1 MIASIS
7 DITVVIPCYNDR
19 NFIKSAVDSLL
30 HQTLIPDEIIIVDD
44 GSDQATL
51 EILSQ
56 FNNPRVNVVYQENQG
71 VSVARNNGIIQSQFQ
86 YICVLDADDY
96 LETTFL
102 EKAKQLLESNR
113 DAIYVSSYYRKF
125 NNKNKT
131 IGVIRPTGGLVA
143 GFLVKNN
150 GASCGLFK
158 KSDWHTVGGYDKLF
172 KNGYE
177 DWDFSISL
185 LKSGKRMYIIPE
197 ILFNYRVKKRSRDQ
211 NALDFYDRQLRMQL
225 LEKHKDLFQK
235 HYYSVI
241 SQYVYSNSILRKEL
255 RKFEV
260 KRYIGIRWLFKR
272 LNRWFRK

>member
-125 NNKNKT
+125 NNKNK
-131 IGVIRPTGGLVA
+131 
-143 GFLVKNN
+143 NY
-150 GASCGLFK
+150 
-158 KSDWHTVGGYDKLF
+158 GY
-172 KNGYE
+172 
-177 DWDFSISL
+177 
-185 LKSGKRMYIIPE
+185 
-197 ILFNYRVKKRSRDQ
+197 
-211 NALDFYDRQLRMQL
+211 
-225 LEKHKDLFQK
+225 
-235 HYYSVI
+235 
-241 SQYVYSNSILRKEL
+241 
-255 RKFEV
+255 
-260 KRYIGIRWLFKR
+260 
-272 LNRWFRK
+272 